1 MLLDAKT
8 SRESVFNTSVVH
20 LWQTTAEEAE
30 GELHSPAF
38 GPNGAD
44 LPVRVVYE
52 EGKRIWATV
61 QLVNAVADEEARAKL
76 GRDLSKLAI
85 SDPETFSMAA
95 MDVRDGETALSAT
108 LTVDLTAA
116 ALDRWF
122 AEVKRV
128 LASHGDEL
136 YQLVYPDARAGRA
149 LDGDFSLDDDTLAN
163 LF

>member
-8 SRESVFNTSVVH
+8 SQESVFNTSVVR

-30 GELHSPAF
+30 GELHAPAF

-52 EGKRIWATV
+52 EDKRIWATV

-85 SDPETFSMAA
+85 NDPETFSMAA

-122 AEVKRV
+122 TEVDRV

-136 YQLVYPDARAGRA
+136 YQLIHPDARAGRGSGEDLA
-149 LDGDFSLDDDTLAN
+149 FDDDVLAN